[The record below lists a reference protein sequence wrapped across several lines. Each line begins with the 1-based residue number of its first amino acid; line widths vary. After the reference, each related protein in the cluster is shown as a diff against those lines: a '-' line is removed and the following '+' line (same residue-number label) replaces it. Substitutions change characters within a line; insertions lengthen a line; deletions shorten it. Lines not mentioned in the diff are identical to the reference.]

1 MPTIVESERSEF
13 SSTPW
18 PVLTVTFPQDNLSN
32 PQHSIR
38 YSGQIWRGRIADD
51 PRRSVILPLASIRKG
66 VKTINGDEGDERVE
80 PHVSVYS
87 LQDDDVRIY

>member
-1 MPTIVESERSEF
+1 MPLIVESERGEF

-18 PVLTVTFPQDNLSN
+18 PVLTVIFPQETLSN
-32 PQHSIR
+32 PQHPIR
-38 YSGQIWRGRIADD
+38 YYGQFWRGQIADD

-66 VKTINGDEGDERVE
+66 FKTIDGDEGDERVE

-87 LQDDDVRIY
+87 LQDDDVRIC